1 MGKRDDRHVQRPAG
15 DHLIAEASL
24 TGVDPFGRAGT
35 AANDTDQAPA
45 LDFRTIFE
53 RYSHYVA
60 TIAFRL
66 LGRNDEVDDVVQ
78 DVFLQV
84 HRRLSTIRPDAV
96 RGWLAVVTVRATRRR
111 LRRRWLWRTLGMEN
125 ITEELPDPDA
135 SPEQRA
141 HVLSV
146 GRLLDKMPADNRI
159 AWLLKQV
166 EGKTIEETANLCG
179 CSVSTAQRRL
189 RAAHIFLNRARAQ

>member
-1 MGKRDDRHVQRPAG
+1 MGTRDDAQNHRPAG
-15 DHLIAEASL
+15 DAVIAQASL
-24 TGVDPFGRAGT
+24 SGSEPFARAGT
-35 AANDTDQAPA
+35 VANDTDKATA

-96 RGWLAVVTVRATRRR
+96 KGWLAVVTVRATRRR
-111 LRRRWLWRTLGMEN
+111 LRRRWLWR
-125 ITEELPDPDA
+125 
-135 SPEQRA
+135 
-141 HVLSV
+141 
-146 GRLLDKMPADNRI
+146 
-159 AWLLKQV
+159 
-166 EGKTIEETANLCG
+166 
-179 CSVSTAQRRL
+179 
-189 RAAHIFLNRARAQ
+189 

>member
-1 MGKRDDRHVQRPAG
+1 
-15 DHLIAEASL
+15 LISEAAL
-24 TGVDPFGRAGT
+24 TGTDPFDTTGS
-35 AANDTDQAPA
+35 AAHEAEGAAT

-84 HRRLSTIRPDAV
+84 HRRFSTIRPDAV

-111 LRRRWLWRTLGMEN
+111 LRRRWLWRSLGVEDL
-125 ITEELPDPDA
+125 TEELPDPDA
-135 SPEQRA
+135 TPEQRA
-141 HVLSV
+141 HVQSV

-159 AWLLKQV
+159 AWILKQV
-166 EGKTIEETANLCG
+166 EGKTIEETAQLCG

-189 RAAHIFLNRARAQ
+189 RAAYIFLNRARAQ

>member
-1 MGKRDDRHVQRPAG
+1 MGKRDDAHGHPPGG
-15 DHLIAEASL
+15 DPLIAEASL
-24 TGVDPFGRAGT
+24 SAGDPFAGVGA
-35 AANDTDQAPA
+35 AANDTDQAKP

-111 LRRRWLWRTLGMEN
+111 LRRRWLWRTLGIEN

-166 EGKTIEETANLCG
+166 EGKTIE
-179 CSVSTAQRRL
+179 
-189 RAAHIFLNRARAQ
+189 

>member
-1 MGKRDDRHVQRPAG
+1 MGKHDDTPLRPPKG
-15 DHLIAEASL
+15 PPLIAEASL
-24 TGVDPFGRAGT
+24 TGADPFAGAGRV
-35 AANDTDQAPA
+35 ANDTDQAPP

-111 LRRRWLWRTLGMEN
+111 LRRRWLWRNLGMED
-125 ITEELPDPDA
+125 ITEELPDPD
-135 SPEQRA
+135 
-141 HVLSV
+141 
-146 GRLLDKMPADNRI
+146 
-159 AWLLKQV
+159 
-166 EGKTIEETANLCG
+166 
-179 CSVSTAQRRL
+179 
-189 RAAHIFLNRARAQ
+189 

>member
-1 MGKRDDRHVQRPAG
+1 LIAGASLSAG
-15 DHLIAEASL
+15 DPFA
-24 TGVDPFGRAGT
+24 GVGP
-35 AANDTDQAPA
+35 AANDTDLSQP

-111 LRRRWLWRTLGMEN
+111 LRRRWLWRSLGVEN
-125 ITEELPDPDA
+125 ISEELPDPDA

-166 EGKTIEETANLCG
+166 EGKTIEETAELCG